1 MTWHNWGVFCGIVFF
16 LCAIPGPNMLHVLAS
31 VARVGMAR
39 GVATMLGCLSAV
51 VLVLVA
57 SAAGLGAALAAS
69 PHLFGVLRICG
80 ALYLIWLGIQ
90 AWMEG
95 GQTPPAAEAA
105 PSVSTTV
112 QAENAVQGSAWGRWR
127 KGFWVG
133 LSNPKLLL
141 FAAAFFPQ
149 FIAPHAPQLPQFV
162 VLITTFALLEMLWY
176 GVYAIGGYTLAQ
188 QLQRPAIRRVFNR
201 ITGCVFVGFGAVLL
215 RGRA

>member
-1 MTWHNWGVFCGIVFF
+1 MNWHEWSVFCGIVFF

-69 PHLFGVLRICG
+69 PHLFGVLRVCG
-80 ALYLIWLGIQ
+80 AAYLIWLGVQ
-90 AWMEG
+90 AWREG
-95 GQTPPAAEAA
+95 GQISAPPTPAPQRAPQAA
-105 PSVSTTV
+105 
-112 QAENAVQGSAWGRWR
+112 QAVPYDGAWGRWR
-127 KGFWVG
+127 RGFWVG

-149 FIAPHAPQLPQFV
+149 FITPQAPHLPQFV
-162 VLITTFALLEMLWY
+162 VLITTFALLETLWY
-176 GVYAIGGYTLAQ
+176 AIYAVGGYTLAQ
-188 QLQRPAIRRVFNR
+188 QLQRPSVRRVFNR
-201 ITGCVFVGFGAVLL
+201 ITACVFVGFGAVLL

>member
-1 MTWHNWGVFCGIVFF
+1 MSWHNWGVFCGIVFF

-39 GVATMLGCLSAV
+39 GLATMLGCLSAV

-69 PHLFGVLRICG
+69 PHLFGVLRVCG
-80 ALYLIWLGIQ
+80 AVYLFWLGIQ
-90 AWMEG
+90 AWQEG
-95 GQTPPAAEAA
+95 GRVPPAAPVAA
-105 PSVSTTV
+105 PNTPAA
-112 QAENAVQGSAWGRWR
+112 QAESPQHGSAWGRWR

-176 GVYAIGGYTLAQ
+176 GVYAVGGYTLAQ

-201 ITGCVFVGFGAVLL
+201 ITGCVFMGFGAVLL